1 MTEGRIREIVD
12 NYARISFNFGPTLLS
27 WLQRHQKETYQAI
40 LEADRR
46 SLENFSGHG
55 SALAQAYNH
64 MIMPLANER
73 DQRTQV
79 LWGIRDFR
87 HRFQRKPEGMWLPET
102 AVDLPTL
109 EVLAEQGIQF
119 TILAPHQARR
129 VRRIEK
135 IDKGEKA
142 RWQDV
147 TDARIDPRMPY
158 LCRLPSGR
166 SIALFFYDGAIARD
180 VAFGGLL
187 NNGVDFAHRMLG
199 VFSVSEEEPMPQLAH
214 IATDGETYGHHH
226 RFGDMALAYCLA
238 HIESTPQ
245 AEITVYGAYLEQFP
259 PIYEVEIAEETS
271 WSCAHGIERWR
282 SDCGCKI
289 SDKAGW
295 NQAWRAP
302 LREAL
307 DWLRDRLAPLYEKE
321 MAPLLPDPWAARD
334 DYIEVILD
342 RSPDHVLAFL
352 NHRAGRELA
361 GDEQVKALRLL
372 EMQRQA
378 MLMYTSCGWF
388 FDELSGIET
397 TQILGYASRAMQL
410 AQEVGGA
417 ELEGEFLG
425 LLQKAPS
432 NLEKYRNGAR
442 VYEQL
447 VKPTRLDLIRVA
459 AHHAIAAQFDHSELK
474 RVYCYLAHQ
483 HAAERFHSGNLTLA
497 VGRTHIRSE
506 ITWNEGEFAF
516 AVLHFGGHNLNAGIR
531 EFGDEA
537 AFTAMVQDLKACF
550 ERGDIPEVFRNMDQH
565 FSSHSYSLWH
575 LFKDEQRRVLGQVL
589 KAPLEDI
596 EASFGRIYQNQA
608 NTLRFLHEVGMPIPE
623 LLATPVDLYLNT
635 RLKRLLER
643 KDLDPERIR
652 EAVDEVKAL
661 GVRLDKTILEFV
673 AGRQITS
680 CLVRLA
686 QNPDD
691 LKLLQAIDSLMGILA
706 PLPLKP
712 DLWKAQN
719 CYFAIWKDCRE
730 KVAAEESA
738 DPAVQKWREH
748 FHSLGRFLRVSP
760 G

>member
-1 MTEGRIREIVD
+1 
-12 NYARISFNFGPTLLS
+12 
-27 WLQRHQKETYQAI
+27 
-40 LEADRR
+40 
-46 SLENFSGHG
+46 
-55 SALAQAYNH
+55 
-64 MIMPLANER
+64 
-73 DQRTQV
+73 
-79 LWGIRDFR
+79 
-87 HRFQRKPEGMWLPET
+87 
-102 AVDLPTL
+102 
-109 EVLAEQGIQF
+109 
-119 TILAPHQARR
+119 
-129 VRRIEK
+129 
-135 IDKGEKA
+135 
-142 RWQDV
+142 
-147 TDARIDPRMPY
+147 
-158 LCRLPSGR
+158 
-166 SIALFFYDGAIARD
+166 
-180 VAFGGLL
+180 
-187 NNGVDFAHRMLG
+187 
-199 VFSVSEEEPMPQLAH
+199 LAH

-289 SDKAGW
+289 SDKPGW
-295 NQAWRAP
+295 NQGWRAP

-397 TQILGYASRAMQL
+397 TQILGYASRALQL

-459 AHHAIAAQFDHSELK
+459 AHHAIAAQFDHSEVK
-474 RVYCYLAHQ
+474 RVFCYLAHQ

-537 AFTAMVQDLKACF
+537 AFAAMVQDLKACF

-575 LFKDEQRRVLGQVL
+575 LFKDEQRRVLAQVL
-589 KAPLEDI
+589 KGPLEDI
-596 EASFGRIYQNQA
+596 EASFGKIYQNQA

-643 KDLDPERIR
+643 KDLEPARIQ

-680 CLVRLA
+680 CLVRLT
-686 QNPDD
+686 QDPENLD
-691 LKLLQAIDSLMGILA
+691 LLQTIDSLMEILA

-738 DPAVQKWREH
+738 DPAVRKWREH
-748 FHSLGRFLRVSP
+748 INSLGRFLRVSP